1 MARPYLSWKTMNY
14 CNALLVAV
22 ALWMPAGLSA
32 ADHDFQTVQQAVVAL
47 EGKLSARIGVAVLEV
62 KTGEQWS
69 YQGDERFPLTSTF
82 KTLACAKLLQD
93 AERQRLKLTDSVTV
107 QQSDLVTYSPVIE
120 KQVGQ
125 PVTLNA
131 ACAAAMHTSDNT
143 AANIIILAV
152 GGPEGI
158 TRFMRELGDLVTRLD
173 RREPELN
180 QGLAGDERDTTTPN
194 AITRSLQTLLFGSA
208 LSPASQ
214 QQLQRWMEQN
224 QVTGNLLRSVLPAG
238 WSIADRSGA
247 GGFGARS
254 ITAVVWPHT
263 AKASSPLIISIY
275 IADTDAPMEARNQAI
290 VTLGQAIFKRY
301 LPQP

>member
-1 MARPYLSWKTMNY
+1 MCIRDSFQ
-14 CNALLVAV
+14 AV
-22 ALWMPAGLSA
+22 E
-32 ADHDFQTVQQAVVAL
+32 QAVVAL

-62 KTGEQWS
+62 KTGEQWN
-69 YQGDERFPLTSTF
+69 YKGDERFPLTSTF

-93 AERQRLKLTDSVTV
+93 AEHQRLKLTDSVTV

-125 PVTLNA
+125 PVTLNS

-143 AANIIILAV
+143 AANIIIHAV

-158 TRFMRELGDLVTRLD
+158 TRFMRELGDPVTRLD

-194 AITRSLQTLLFGSA
+194 AIALSLKALLFGSA
-208 LSPASQ
+208 LSPSSQ
-214 QQLQRWMEQN
+214 QQLQRWMEHN

-238 WSIADRSGA
+238 WTIADRSGA

-263 AKASSPLIISIY
+263 ATPPSPLIISIY

-290 VTLGQAIFKRY
+290 VTLGQAIFNRY

>member
-1 MARPYLSWKTMNY
+1 MNY

-32 ADHDFQTVQQAVVAL
+32 TGHDFQAVQQAIVAL
-47 EGKLSARIGVAVLEV
+47 EGKLSARIGVTVLEV

-69 YQGDERFPLTSTF
+69 YRGDERFPLTSTF

-125 PVTLNA
+125 PVTLDQ

-143 AANIIILAV
+143 AANIVLHAV

-158 TRFMRELGDLVTRLD
+158 TRFMRELGDPVTRLD

-180 QGLAGDERDTTTPN
+180 QGLAGDARDTTTPN
-194 AITRSLQTLLFGSA
+194 AIAQSLQALLFGSA

-214 QQLQRWMEQN
+214 QQLQTWMEQN

-238 WSIADRSGA
+238 WTIADRSGA

-254 ITAVVWPHT
+254 ITAVVWPH
-263 AKASSPLIISIY
+263 AAAASSPLIISIY

-290 VTLGQAIFKRY
+290 ATLGQAIFKHY
-301 LPQP
+301 MPQP

>member
-1 MARPYLSWKTMNY
+1 MNY
-14 CNALLVAV
+14 FNALIVAV

-32 ADHDFQTVQQAVVAL
+32 AGHDFQAVEQAVAAL
-47 EGKLSARIGVAVLEV
+47 EGKLPARIGVTVLEV

-143 AANIIILAV
+143 AANIVLHAV

-158 TRFMRELGDLVTRLD
+158 TRFMRELGDPVTRLD

-194 AITRSLQTLLFGSA
+194 AIARSLLSLLFGSA
-208 LSPASQ
+208 LSPSSQ
-214 QQLQRWMEQN
+214 QQLQSWMAQN

-254 ITAVVWPHT
+254 ITAVVW
-263 AKASSPLIISIY
+263 AKNQSPLIISIY
-275 IADTDAPMEARNQAI
+275 IAQTDATMDERNQAI
-290 VTLGQAIFKRY
+290 ATLGQAIFNRY

>member
-1 MARPYLSWKTMNY
+1 MNY
-14 CNALLVAV
+14 FNALIVAV

-32 ADHDFQTVQQAVVAL
+32 AGHDFQTVEQAIVAL
-47 EGKLSARIGVAVLEV
+47 EGKLSARIGVTVLEV

-69 YQGDERFPLTSTF
+69 YKGDERFPLTSTF

-107 QQSDLVTYSPVIE
+107 QKSDLVTYSPVIE

-125 PVTLNA
+125 AVTLNA

-143 AANIIILAV
+143 AANIVLHAV

-158 TRFMRELGDLVTRLD
+158 TRFMRELGDPVTRLD

-194 AITRSLQTLLFGSA
+194 AIARSLQTLLFGSA
-208 LSPASQ
+208 LSPSSR

-238 WSIADRSGA
+238 WTIADRSGA

-254 ITAVVWPHT
+254 ITAVVWPNT
-263 AKASSPLIISIY
+263 ATPPSPLIISIY

>member
-1 MARPYLSWKTMNY
+1 MNY
-14 CNALLVAV
+14 FNALILAV

-32 ADHDFQTVQQAVVAL
+32 AGHDFQAVQHAIVAL
-47 EGKLSARIGVAVLEV
+47 EGKLSARIGVAVLDV
-62 KTGEQWS
+62 NTGELWN

-107 QQSDLVTYSPVIE
+107 QQSDLVTYSPVLE
-120 KQVGQ
+120 TQVGQ
-125 PVTLNA
+125 SVTLNA

-143 AANIIILAV
+143 AANIVIHAV

-158 TRFMRELGDLVTRLD
+158 TRFMRELGDPVTRLD
-173 RREPELN
+173 RLEPELN

-194 AITRSLQTLLFGSA
+194 AIARSLKSLLFGSA

-214 QQLQRWMEQN
+214 QQLQRWMAQN

-263 AKASSPLIISIY
+263 ATASSPLILSIY
-275 IADTDAPMEARNQAI
+275 IAQTDATMDERNQAI
-290 VTLGQAIFKRY
+290 VTLGQAIFNRY

>member
-1 MARPYLSWKTMNY
+1 MKFSSALILAVSLLMPSLSF
-14 CNALLVAV
+14 ASVA
-22 ALWMPAGLSA
+22 
-32 ADHDFQTVQQAVVAL
+32 DFKAVEQTIVAL
-47 EGKLSARIGVAVLEV
+47 EGKLSARIGVAVLDV
-62 KTGEQWS
+62 NTGEQWS

-125 PVTLNA
+125 SVTLNG

-143 AANIIILAV
+143 AANIILHAV
-152 GGPEGI
+152 GGPTGI
-158 TRFMRELGDLVTRLD
+158 TRFMRALGDPVTRLD

-194 AITRSLQTLLFGSA
+194 AIARSLNTLLFGSA
-208 LSPASQ
+208 LAPASQ

-238 WSIADRSGA
+238 WTIADRSGA

-254 ITAVVWPHT
+254 ITAVVWPNS
-263 AKASSPLIISIY
+263 AAQLSPLIISIY
-275 IADTDAPMEARNQAI
+275 IAQTDATMEARNQAI
-290 VTLGQAIFKRY
+290 ATLGQAIFNRY

>member
-1 MARPYLSWKTMNY
+1 MNY
-14 CNALLVAV
+14 CNALLVAI
-22 ALWMPAGLSA
+22 ALWMPASLSA
-32 ADHDFQTVQQAVVAL
+32 AGHDFNAVQQAIVAL

-62 KTGEQWS
+62 KTGEQWN

-107 QQSDLVTYSPVIE
+107 KQSDLVTYSPVLETQI
-120 KQVGQ
+120 GQ
-125 PVTLNA
+125 PVTLHA
-131 ACAAAMHTSDNT
+131 ACAAAMQTSDNT
-143 AANIIILAV
+143 AANIVLHAV
-152 GGPEGI
+152 GGPAEI
-158 TRFMRELGDLVTRLD
+158 TRFMRALGDPVTRLD

-180 QGLAGDERDTTTPN
+180 QGLPGDERDTTTPN
-194 AITRSLQTLLFGSA
+194 AIARSLNTLLFGSA
-208 LSPASQ
+208 LAPASQ
-214 QQLQRWMEQN
+214 QQLQHWMAQN

-238 WSIADRSGA
+238 WAIADRSGA

-254 ITAVVWPHT
+254 ITAVVWPNS
-263 AKASSPLIISIY
+263 AAAPSPLIISIY
-275 IADTDAPMEARNQAI
+275 IADTDASMEARNQAI

>member
-1 MARPYLSWKTMNY
+1 MKFSSALILAVSLLMPSLSF
-14 CNALLVAV
+14 ASVA
-22 ALWMPAGLSA
+22 
-32 ADHDFQTVQQAVVAL
+32 DFKAVEQTIAAL
-47 EGKLSARIGVAVLEV
+47 EGKLSARIGVAVLDV
-62 KTGEQWS
+62 NTGEQWD

-93 AERQRLKLTDSVTV
+93 AEHQRLKLTDSVTV

-120 KQVGQ
+120 KQIGQ
-125 PVTLNA
+125 SVTLNG

-143 AANIIILAV
+143 AANIVLHAV

-158 TRFMRELGDLVTRLD
+158 TRFMRELGDPVTRLD

-194 AITRSLQTLLFGSA
+194 AIARSLNTLLFGSA
-208 LSPASQ
+208 LSPSSQ
-214 QQLQRWMEQN
+214 QQLQRWMAQN

-238 WSIADRSGA
+238 WTIADRSGA

-254 ITAVVWPHT
+254 ITAVVWPNS
-263 AKASSPLIISIY
+263 AAQPSPLIISIY
-275 IADTDAPMEARNQAI
+275 IAQTDATMEARNQAI
-290 VTLGQAIFKRY
+290 ATLGQAIFNRY

>member
-1 MARPYLSWKTMNY
+1 MNY
-14 CNALLVAV
+14 FNALLVAV

-32 ADHDFQTVQQAVVAL
+32 ADHDFQAVEHAVVAL

-69 YQGDERFPLTSTF
+69 YKGDERFPLTSTF

-93 AERQRLKLTDSVTV
+93 AERQRLKLSDSVTV

-125 PVTLNA
+125 PVTLDQ

-143 AANIIILAV
+143 AANIVLHAV

-158 TRFMRELGDLVTRLD
+158 TRFMRELGDPVTRLD

-194 AITRSLQTLLFGSA
+194 AIARSLQALLFGSA
-208 LSPASQ
+208 LSPSNQ

-238 WSIADRSGA
+238 WTIADRSGA

-263 AKASSPLIISIY
+263 ATPPSPLIISIY
-275 IADTDAPMEARNQAI
+275 IAQTDATMDERNQAI
-290 VTLGQAIFKRY
+290 VTLGQTIFKRY

>member
-1 MARPYLSWKTMNY
+1 MNY
-14 CNALLVAV
+14 FNALLVAV

-32 ADHDFQTVQQAVVAL
+32 AGHDFQPVEQAVVAL
-47 EGKLSARIGVAVLEV
+47 EGKLSARIGVAVLDV
-62 KTGEQWS
+62 KTGEQWNDK
-69 YQGDERFPLTSTF
+69 GDERFPLTSTF

-125 PVTLNA
+125 SVTLNA

-143 AANIIILAV
+143 AANIVIHAV

-158 TRFMRELGDLVTRLD
+158 TRFMRELGDPVTRLD
-173 RREPELN
+173 RLEPELN

-194 AITRSLQTLLFGSA
+194 AIARSLKSLLFGSA

-214 QQLQRWMEQN
+214 QQLQRWMAQN

-263 AKASSPLIISIY
+263 ATASSPLILSIY
-275 IADTDAPMEARNQAI
+275 IAQTDATMDERNQAI
-290 VTLGQAIFKRY
+290 VTLGQAIFNRY

>member
-1 MARPYLSWKTMNY
+1 MNY
-14 CNALLVAV
+14 FNALIMAL

-32 ADHDFQTVQQAVVAL
+32 AGHDFQAVQQAIVAL

-125 PVTLNA
+125 PVTLNT

-143 AANIIILAV
+143 AANIVLHAV

-158 TRFMRELGDLVTRLD
+158 TRFMRELGDPLTRLD
-173 RREPELN
+173 RQEPELN

-194 AITRSLQTLLFGSA
+194 AIARSLNTLLFGSA

-214 QQLQRWMEQN
+214 QQLQTWMEQN

-238 WSIADRSGA
+238 WTIADRSGA

-254 ITAVVWPHT
+254 ITAVVW
-263 AKASSPLIISIY
+263 AKNQSPLIISIY
-275 IADTDAPMEARNQAI
+275 IAQTDAPMEARNQAI
-290 VTLGQAIFKRY
+290 VTMGQAIFNRY

>member
-1 MARPYLSWKTMNY
+1 MNY
-14 CNALLVAV
+14 FNALLVAV

-32 ADHDFQTVQQAVVAL
+32 AGHDFQAVEHAIVAL

-62 KTGEQWS
+62 KTGEQWN
-69 YQGDERFPLTSTF
+69 YKGDERFPLTSTF

-93 AERQRLKLTDSVTV
+93 AEHQRLKLTDSVTV

-125 PVTLNA
+125 PVTLNV

-143 AANIIILAV
+143 AANIVLHAV

-158 TRFMRELGDLVTRLD
+158 TRFMRELGDPLTRLD
-173 RREPELN
+173 RQEPELN

-194 AITRSLQTLLFGSA
+194 AIARSLQTLLFGSA
-208 LSPASQ
+208 LSPSSQ

-254 ITAVVWPHT
+254 ITAVVW
-263 AKASSPLIISIY
+263 AKNQSPLIISIY
-275 IADTDAPMEARNQAI
+275 IAQTDAPMEARNQAI
-290 VTLGQAIFKRY
+290 VTLGQAIFNRY

>member
-1 MARPYLSWKTMNY
+1 MNY
-14 CNALLVAV
+14 CNALLLAV

-32 ADHDFQTVQQAVVAL
+32 AGHDFQAVEHAIVAL

-69 YQGDERFPLTSTF
+69 YKGDERFPLASTF

-125 PVTLNA
+125 PVTLNG

-143 AANIIILAV
+143 AANIVLHAV

-158 TRFMRELGDLVTRLD
+158 TRFMRELGDPVTRLD

-180 QGLAGDERDTTTPN
+180 QGLAADVRDTTTPN
-194 AITRSLQTLLFGSA
+194 AIARSLNTLLFGSA

-238 WSIADRSGA
+238 WTIADRSGA

-263 AKASSPLIISIY
+263 ATSPSPLIISIY

>member
-1 MARPYLSWKTMNY
+1 MYKS
-14 CNALLVAV
+14 
-22 ALWMPAGLSA
+22 
-32 ADHDFQTVQQAVVAL
+32 Q
-47 EGKLSARIGVAVLEV
+47 
-62 KTGEQWS
+62 
-69 YQGDERFPLTSTF
+69 
-82 KTLACAKLLQD
+82 TLACAKLLQD

-107 QQSDLVTYSPVIE
+107 QQSDLVTCSPVIE

-125 PVTLNA
+125 PVTLDQ

-143 AANIIILAV
+143 AANIVLHAV

-158 TRFMRELGDLVTRLD
+158 TRFMRELGDPVTRLD

-194 AITRSLQTLLFGSA
+194 AIALSLKALLFGSA
-208 LSPASQ
+208 LSPSSQ
-214 QQLQRWMEQN
+214 QQLQSWMEQN

-247 GGFGARS
+247 GGYGARS
-254 ITAVVWPHT
+254 ITAVVW
-263 AKASSPLIISIY
+263 AKEQSPLIISIY
-275 IADTDAPMEARNQAI
+275 IAQTDATMDERNQAI
-290 VTLGQAIFKRY
+290 ATLGQAIFKRY